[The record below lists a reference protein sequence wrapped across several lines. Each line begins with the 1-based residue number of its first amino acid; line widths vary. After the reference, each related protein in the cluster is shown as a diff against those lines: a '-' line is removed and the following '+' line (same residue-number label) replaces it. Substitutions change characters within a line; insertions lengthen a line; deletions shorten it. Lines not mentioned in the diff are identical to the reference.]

1 MGSTALRTAAFLIIA
16 VGLILGGILIYKF
29 FLNIFEIYEVPLLIR
44 LAVVAGGLGFV
55 VILFYVLWEKLRNMK
70 G

>member
-1 MGSTALRTAAFLIIA
+1 MGSTALRTAVFLIIA

>member
-1 MGSTALRTAAFLIIA
+1 MGSTALRTAVFLIIA

-55 VILFYVLWEKLRNMK
+55 VILFYILWEKLRNMK

>member
-1 MGSTALRTAAFLIIA
+1 MGSTALRTAVFLIIA

-55 VILFYVLWEKLRNMK
+55 VILFYVLWEKLRSMK